1 VTVEAGGQVERP
13 SEGREATS
21 YRDARCATADR
32 SWVGRTVRLAGWVHR
47 RRDLGGLL
55 FVDLRDRS
63 GLVQLAF
70 GEDWTEADALELAH
84 ALGPEDVVRVQ
95 GEVEPRP
102 EGALN
107 PDMATGE
114 IEVHV
119 RCLERLSEADSLP
132 ILVAVPPEESLPSEE
147 LRLRHRYLDLRRP
160 EMVRHFE
167 VRHRAVAGARAAL
180 DAEGFLEVE
189 TPLLTRRTPEGAR
202 DYVVP
207 SRLHHGEFYALPQSP
222 QLYKQLL
229 MVSGFDR
236 YYQVARCLR
245 DEDLRADRQPEFS
258 QIDVEMSFVGVD
270 DVLGVGERMLAGMW
284 REGVG
289 LELELPFPRMTHD
302 EAMESYGTDKP
313 DLRIPWRLEDFTE
326 VLAGTGF
333 RVVDGAV
340 EAGGRVRGLVV
351 RGGARLSRSEIDRLA
366 ARATEH
372 GAGGLL
378 WLKSGEE
385 GWSGPMAR
393 FIDEERGRRLASE
406 HDVKT
411 GDLVLLVVGGD
422 AETSRPLDAVRRAAG
437 EALDAVDRNAHRWLW
452 VTDFPLFERDP
463 ETGRPAAAHHPFTLP
478 ATDDPAR
485 IREEPFSVK
494 ASAYDVVYNGVELC
508 SGSIRCHDPEL
519 QRAILATLGLGA
531 EEIEERFGFLLEA
544 FRYGVP
550 PHGGY
555 ALGVDRTVMLM
566 LGAGSIREVIAFP
579 KTTAARGLME
589 GAPSPLAPG
598 ELEEF
603 GLRFAEGPGA
613 PRGASS

>member
-1 VTVEAGGQVERP
+1 
-13 SEGREATS
+13 
-21 YRDARCATADR
+21 
-32 SWVGRTVRLAGWVHR
+32 VRLAGWVHR

-70 GEDWTEADALELAH
+70 GEDWTEPDALELAH
-84 ALGPEDVVRVQ
+84 GLGPEDVVRVE

-102 EGALN
+102 EEALN

-119 RCLERLSEADSLP
+119 RRLERLSAADPLP

-160 EMVRHFE
+160 GMARHFE
-167 VRHRAVAGARAAL
+167 ARHRAVAGARAAL

-326 VLAGTGF
+326 TLVGTGF

-340 EAGGRVRGLVV
+340 EAGGRVRGLVAK
-351 RGGARLSRSEIDRLA
+351 GGSRLSRSEVDRLA

-378 WLKSGEE
+378 WLKSGED

-393 FIDEERGRRLASE
+393 FIDEERGRRLAAE
-406 HDVKT
+406 HGVEV

-422 AETSRPLDAVRRAAG
+422 AETCRPLDAVRRAAG
-437 EALDAVDRNAHRWLW
+437 EALDAVNRNEHRWLW

-494 ASAYDVVYNGVELC
+494 ASAYDVVYNGAELC
-508 SGSIRCHDPEL
+508 SGSIRCHDPVL
-519 QRAILATLGLGA
+519 QRAILATLGLGS

-566 LGAGSIREVIAFP
+566 LGADSIREVIAFP

-603 GLRFAEGPGA
+603 GLRFAEGTGGRA
-613 PRGASS
+613 GGSTS